1 MEIFCRHFHAHPLIP
16 DRDGTFKTSE
26 AIHRDCVAEMYR
38 VRGYYRLWSY
48 LFVNPGQWELWAR
61 SANPLE
67 ILVLKTTMIV
77 ESHWRV
83 LKHDYLRR
91 FNRPRIDLMIWVLIK
106 CEIPDACNRLEA
118 IQRGEF
124 RKYKISWREPFKKQ
138 WKEKANEVVDGER
151 IKKYHTDPNMW
162 VCGCDALLIS
172 QFLVCKH
179 LIHCCEPIA
188 NPGRFFEQIQRRRST
203 PFWSDNELILRRE
216 YDHRG
221 KAVLIK

>member
-172 QFLVCKH
+172 RFLVCKH

-188 NPGRFFEQIQRRRST
+188 NPGRFLSRYSAGDLPLFG
-203 PFWSDNELILRRE
+203 LIMS
-216 YDHRG
+216 
-221 KAVLIK
+221 